1 MDPNHVVLI
10 KDEDS
15 DDELLCAPTVLPH
28 LQHGARLSG
37 LALPF
42 VPQPTVLPHLQNG
55 ARFSGP
61 ALPFEAI
68 VSAANSSGIFNVGH
82 TCNVAK
88 RSTSGIMC
96 RIECTKCD
104 SRIILHLKDG
114 LYWEVTQ
121 SGVCKKRTKRPPV
134 VCSSPP
140 RPSVSVECC
149 ICYAEISS
157 CECCSKNHVFCSR
170 CVESCFNMDVFT
182 MFDNKFGGG
191 GVNLKG
197 AWCTMCLEDCDE
209 KEEVGWVPLRF
220 GTCCWVAL
228 R

>member
-15 DDELLCAPTVLPH
+15 DDELMCTTVAPAP
-28 LQHGARLSG
+28 
-37 LALPF
+37 P
-42 VPQPTVLPHLQNG
+42 VLPHLQNG

-88 RSTSGIMC
+88 RSTAPTLC

-114 LYWEVTQ
+114 VYWEVTQ
-121 SGVCKKRTKRPPV
+121 SGVCKKRTKRAAAVPL
-134 VCSSPP
+134 CSPP
-140 RPSVSVECC
+140 RSTVSVECC
-149 ICYAEISS
+149 ICYAEISDS
-157 CECCSKNHVFCSR
+157 Q
-170 CVESCFNMDVFT
+170 
-182 MFDNKFGGG
+182 
-191 GVNLKG
+191 
-197 AWCTMCLEDCDE
+197 
-209 KEEVGWVPLRF
+209 
-220 GTCCWVAL
+220 
-228 R
+228 